1 MALPAQPKGPVCY
14 IKLTFSPL
22 KIVRTKIWPRL
33 RRNVRRSRPRK
44 NGKRE
49 KLKPSKTGRRRR
61 LKPNE
66 DGRHQART
74 KRSSGLCSFRDQQEA
89 NPVGLAFLCFTPIVE
104 SHPPATVH
112 DFMSIWRFVDNL
124 HSRESAS
131 HHVDS
136 DHPSSLV
143 GHQRLQWTPVGIAC
157 ILSLKSGERRSV

>member
-1 MALPAQPKGPVCY
+1 MP
-14 IKLTFSPL
+14 S
-22 KIVRTKIWPRL
+22 L

-124 HSRESAS
+124 HSREAAS